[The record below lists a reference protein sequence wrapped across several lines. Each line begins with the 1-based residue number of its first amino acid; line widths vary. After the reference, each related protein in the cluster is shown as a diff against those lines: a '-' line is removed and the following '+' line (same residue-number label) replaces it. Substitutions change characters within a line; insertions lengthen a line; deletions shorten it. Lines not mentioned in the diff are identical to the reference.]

1 MAASFERALKF
12 SPAQPRTPKGVTWA
26 PTGPAPGRWSKASQ
40 SGLWALQS
48 SLNPRGLPMDEASRL
63 SRAQAMGF
71 DTTHAWYH
79 GTLSDFTQFEEQ
91 FASTQ
96 AYWGPAFY
104 FSDDPADVEM
114 NYTNP
119 DSPDWQAKID
129 NKIEQEMQKWRDEH
143 RDATLDDE
151 NAAAHEIEAR
161 IKGQIGDDAGVM
173 LETFLKITNP
183 FDMTTNN
190 VVLPIEEEYDA
201 ETEEYTGEVSG
212 KGFEFIEALEGIAVM
227 RYNLNSS
234 KVARAKFDELKT
246 SLWEEL
252 GSGGSTPKRI
262 WKILHEHEGLI
273 YLEDDMGNSV
283 PPGRIVAEALQEVG
297 FDAIIMDAYEHFPKI
312 VPAPGTKHAIVFD
325 PTQIRLT
332 TAVFDPEQADSKDIR
347 KFDPKQ
353 PRAPKGSSIG
363 GRWIDSVK
371 FTSELTDA
379 YSGQT
384 NHRVTAEQNGKVL
397 GRLSYSVYGGEA
409 QVDMIEVD
417 PEYRRRGIATRL
429 MQPLIEHAKEKGLK
443 VTTSLQL
450 PEGAEFFRAY
460 GSLPDFRQSD
470 PRGLELLESDPPLNE
485 GLKAAEESWR
495 GGVADFG
502 DPEAATLIQGMKGYF
517 DYRSHLEEKARDLF
531 GDSFPMYRSVTQEEL
546 DSWQAGADLPPRGMT
561 FNPQLAYRWSQLA
574 QNTTPRRVVQL
585 TVRPEAIVMRGKI
598 EEEELVIDPNYISF
612 DTVRIEKYDPNQ
624 PREPAGTSIGGRW
637 AKALHSSARNLWAS
651 TPTESTSPYRK
662 HLPKVR
668 GGWTMDKIKREL
680 RKSGSLHEPHS
691 FAKAITE
698 FSSPEEFAQHLFWH
712 GTGGGV
718 SGGLKAGGVLPKD
731 AFRSGGYDERY
742 HTISLSRSKRMAA
755 AFTGDSSFGSV
766 YMVVLRKGAKVIDM
780 PEVQDSIELE
790 EHLPRLWAEGVDAV
804 RIGKW
809 DDGSS
814 EQELS
819 VLNPRA
825 IVLGPS
831 EGFQVY
837 QMRGLTPAPDSEA
850 LRALYEKAQ
859 QDHAQWLAEAP
870 QRQAKRRAE
879 TIARWQAQF
888 PDRPIPEWM
897 VQKYVPSQPR
907 EPKGTPIGGR
917 WTKTGHYTGPL
928 PRGGTFRAKVRSL
941 SMSFNSQKNQYPDHG
956 PTGISY
962 YPGYLND
969 PGDHVV
975 DCLLYRNED
984 GKLIGILNHFGFDL
998 PPYQKKGDVLVMV
1011 DPKHQ
1016 RKGIGTALLREA
1028 GKLYDIDLSTQ
1039 KFTKEGAALANAVS
1053 NPWYTDKD
1061 PPPEDWGKKVRKVA
1075 VEQGGPWR
1083 YPFPF
1088 LPTPQAVGGPVIPTD
1103 AYNPYV
1109 RKYDP
1114 QQPRHPKGT
1123 SQGGRWSRVLHT
1135 SSLTPSSVN
1144 MTTWASKPA
1153 KAPPGHT
1160 RLYHGG
1166 ANVEVLS
1173 LDAADPRALFG
1184 AGIYLTNSPRLSN
1197 DYMTVRGLSETAGV
1211 TRISGGG
1218 PKAKAI
1224 ERFLRLKAMYEI
1236 GPDGKK
1242 FEGDAPE
1249 WPVMDYEQAPRI
1261 AGARKWWERE
1271 KKNWLVRRQ
1280 VDGTWLF
1287 APKQKL
1293 KTTRHEYDIPNEM
1306 LDGMLNAESEVD
1318 DKAVSALAD
1327 ALKTMGDRNTADA
1340 IWDFVE
1346 SRRRAANW
1354 DEVDEDGNSVSPP
1367 TYRDIY
1373 TSITRNSPL
1382 ISPEGQVELRRN
1394 LKEAGYTGIR
1404 YQGGLTMGGQNHE
1417 AYVIWDEQGLRK
1429 WRRDKAKKYEIAL
1442 KFNPNQARYPK
1453 GTPWASQGPGPG
1465 RFSPS
1470 RRGPIT
1476 LSLESFEYKRP
1487 GVRNI
1492 TKVPALLNPSRSELM
1507 RWAGGEV
1514 KQVRWLS
1521 WNGNTVFWNSYEG
1534 LHQQVANALLRE
1546 GIAHEEDFDHAYWNE
1561 NDQSRIDV
1569 LAGDSPL
1576 SEFRLPGSTLYDDLF
1591 QPEPKG
1597 VWAMQ
1602 SDYTGPAFTLQ
1613 KVKVGDGVAHKIFVN
1628 DAFVGHISGFEE
1640 PDVTKVNGEW
1650 VSTDRLQIYKTE
1662 LSHEPLKGTGLYRK
1676 ALQQVADQYP
1686 GGAYTFEWWSSTALK
1701 KSIRKM
1707 PTFEQEG
1714 DRMFVRPTKWPIRKY
1729 DPRQP
1734 RHPKGSSQGGRWAKL
1749 LSGLN
1754 LWAKGNSTYK
1764 EVPLTGSRKLR
1775 VQNQSPNRENFHRT
1789 AKHVEVL
1796 FNPTKEELLRWMS
1809 RAGDD
1814 GEGIEDIRFMPFGFK
1829 QVAFWNAYEMHH
1841 SGMIDMFHANNIVTM
1856 EMLEAIN
1863 YETAETLNWWFEDMS
1878 GELTKN
1884 DIESSRFDVLFEPY
1898 ATRPRT
1904 WQAGQEWERNRAI
1917 KKYDPSQPRHPKGMR
1932 EGGRWSKMLGA
1943 GSTLWA
1949 QQAFHGS
1956 PHHGI
1961 ERFDLSRIGTGE
1973 GAQAFGWGMY
1983 FAELP
1988 GVARGYAHKLTNE
2001 DPNTIAGWAL
2011 GLHGGSMR
2019 QAIKALRSGKAVGG
2033 IFMPQHLFNQAA
2045 DLLETGK
2052 YKHTG
2057 SLYTVEI
2064 PDGVIDRMLNWDAP
2078 MGEQPQSLLDALS
2091 KQTQVLVEKDGKW
2104 YHGAVHPTR
2113 EVKTGKDL
2121 YERLVGKREMFDP
2134 KGWEAQAKSASNV
2147 LRSLGVPG
2155 VRYYDRGSRPAG
2167 KKGKRTRN
2175 YVIWDQDVLDRMAVN
2190 VVKYDPAQPRWPAG
2204 SGDKSGEWKPVVDS
2218 MVLHPVDKRAGYKL
2232 VTLDMA
2238 KMDEAWARSEGFY
2251 VGKGGTG
2258 AAIGDRYKR
2267 FQEFLKRGIPVQAP
2281 NISISVG
2288 PHRGVADVPGVD
2300 FGDGRHRTAV
2310 LRDMG
2315 ASYIKVAL
2323 DAESVKLAKKLGWVV
2338 TPTKKMLEVFKY
2350 DPSQPR
2356 HPKGTSEGGRW
2367 SKGQG
2372 GLWLQRAFHGTRA
2385 KGISRF
2391 DLKYVGSGEGNTTYG
2406 WGMYFAQ
2413 SKGVGKHYQTGL
2425 SNPGSQGV
2433 TAYKIVDLGA
2443 GEGPLVIM
2451 RSTDEWAP
2459 GSKTTYLDWKP
2470 TGPDFKTKQEAYDWL
2485 KGTGKID
2492 DEWRFGIFDDAKY
2505 QEVES
2510 LEDADI
2516 LMPSG
2521 YLYTV
2526 DIPESLAPRMLDWD
2540 APLIDQP
2547 AVVRKNLEKLWGGP
2561 VPEKNSTGEVLKGSD
2576 VYERLKAR
2584 MGSVHGDA
2592 MMREAGIEG
2601 LSRSGVSRLASEY
2614 LRFMGVPGLHY
2625 LDQDSRWRGNGTRNY
2640 VIWDQATLDEIQVVE
2655 VTRKFDPNQPRDPK
2669 GTPTGGWWTSKYSG
2683 KQADW
2688 MREHKAKQKA
2698 FAKSN
2703 PKGIRYDAELNGER
2717 VPLSALTEQMK
2728 FMAQVQQGNAQQHG
2742 VRYGGMEAFVLAKGQ
2757 EFDVPDSPP
2766 AIALMTPKECFANA
2780 VKFMDKD
2787 GSLYADTS
2795 KYQYAEGFVISPRL
2809 PFPIHHA
2816 WIVNRETGLVID
2828 PTLGWQPKARYF
2840 GVAFETPFLR
2850 KKLVKQGYYGL
2861 LSGDVMVHD
2870 LVLGR
2875 DSDFDY
2881 GAP

>member
-12 SPAQPRTPKGVTWA
+12 NPAQPRTPKGVTWA
-26 PTGPAPGRWSKASQ
+26 PSGPSPGRWSKASQ
-40 SGLWALQS
+40 TGQWTLQS
-48 SLNPRGLPMDEASRL
+48 SLNPRNLPMDEASRL
-63 SRAQAMGF
+63 TRAQAMGF

-119 DSPDWQAKID
+119 ESPDWQAKID

-143 RDATLDDE
+143 RDASLDEE

-173 LETFLKITNP
+173 LETFLKISLP

-234 KVARAKFDELKT
+234 RVARAKFDELKT

-262 WKILHEHEGLI
+262 WKLLHEHEGLI

-283 PPGRIVAEALQEVG
+283 PPGRIVKEALQEVG

-347 KFDPKQ
+347 KYDPKQ
-353 PRAPKGSSIG
+353 PRAPKGSSTG
-363 GRWIDSVK
+363 GQWIDSVK
-371 FTSELTDA
+371 FRAEMTDA

-384 NHRVTAEQNGKVL
+384 NHRVTAEESGKVL
-397 GRLSYSVYGGEA
+397 GRLSYSVYGDEA

-429 MQPLIEHAKEKGLK
+429 MQPLLDHAKESGLK

-450 PEGAEFFRAY
+450 PEGVEFFKKF
-460 GSLPDFRQSD
+460 GPLPDFRKAD
-470 PRGLELLESDPPLNE
+470 PRGMELLSLDPPLNE
-485 GLKAAEESWR
+485 GLQAAEEAWQ

-502 DPEAATLIQGMKGYF
+502 DPEAAVLIQGMRGYH
-517 DYRSHLEEKARDLF
+517 DYRSHLEETARAAF
-531 GDSFPMYRSVTQEEL
+531 GDSFDLYRSMSQEEL
-546 DSWQAGADLPPRGMT
+546 ESWEAGADLPPRGAT
-561 FNPQLAYRWSQLA
+561 FDPQLAHRWSQLA
-574 QNTTPRRVVQL
+574 QNTVPRRVVRI
-585 TVRPEAIVMRGKI
+585 TVTPEAIVMRGKI
-598 EEEELVIDPNYISF
+598 EEQELVIDPNAISF
-612 DTVRIEKYDPNQ
+612 HRVHIEKFDPNQ
-624 PREPAGTSIGGRW
+624 PREPKGTSIGGRW

-651 TPTESTSPYRK
+651 TPTESTSPYRS

-680 RKSGSLHEPHS
+680 RKRGSLHEPSS
-691 FAKAITE
+691 FAKAISE

-712 GTGGGV
+712 GTAAGI
-718 SGGLKAGGVLPKD
+718 SGGLKPGGILPKD

-742 HTISLSRSKRMAA
+742 HTISLSRNKRMAS
-755 AFTGDSSFGSV
+755 AFTGESSHGSV
-766 YMVVLRKGAKVIDM
+766 HMVVLRKGAKVIDM

-790 EHLPRLWAEGVDAV
+790 EHLPRLWNEGVDAV
-804 RIGKW
+804 RIGNW
-809 DDGSS
+809 DATHT
-814 EQELS
+814 EEELS

-850 LRALYEKAQ
+850 LRALYEKAK
-859 QDHAQWLAEAP
+859 QDYAQWQAEAP

-888 PDRPIPEWM
+888 PNSPIPEWM
-897 VQKYVPSQPR
+897 VQKYTPDQPR
-907 EPKGTPIGGR
+907 EPKGSPHGGR
-917 WTKTGHYTGPL
+917 WTKTGHYIGPL
-928 PRGGTFRAKVRSL
+928 PRGGTFRPKVRSL
-941 SMSFNSQKNQYPDHG
+941 SMSFNGQKRQYPDHG
-956 PTGISY
+956 APGISY
-962 YPGYLND
+962 YPGFLND

-975 DCLLYRNED
+975 DCLLYRDDE

-998 PPYQKKGDVLVMV
+998 PPHQKKGDVLVMV

-1039 KFTKEGAALANAVS
+1039 RFTKEGAALATAVS

-1061 PPPEDWGKKVRKVA
+1061 PPPEDWGNKVRKMA
-1075 VEQGGPWR
+1075 VEPGGPWR
-1083 YPFPF
+1083 YP
-1088 LPTPQAVGGPVIPTD
+1088 LPTDPNQKAVTDPVIPTD

-1123 SQGGRWSRVLHT
+1123 REGGRWSRILHT
-1135 SSLTPSSVN
+1135 SSLIPTSVN
-1144 MTTWASKPA
+1144 TTFWPSKPA
-1153 KAPPGHT
+1153 KSTNGPPPGHT

-1166 ANVEVLS
+1166 ADVAVLS

-1197 DYMTVRGLSETAGV
+1197 DYMIVRGLTGAPNI
-1211 TRISGGG
+1211 TTISGSFKK
-1218 PKAKAI
+1218 KAEALQA
-1224 ERFLRLKAMYEI
+1224 FLRLKAMHEI
-1236 GPDGKK
+1236 GKDGKPLGPEHR
-1242 FEGDAPE
+1242 FSYEEWDREQDAR
-1249 WPVMDYEQAPRI
+1249 V

-1271 KKNWLVRRQ
+1271 KKNWLIRRQ
-1280 VDGTWLF
+1280 ADGRWLF

-1293 KTTRHEYDIPNEM
+1293 TTTRHEYDIPNEV
-1306 LDGMLNAESEVD
+1306 LDGMLNAEYPVD

-1327 ALKTMGDRNTADA
+1327 ALKTMGDRRTAEDV
-1340 IWDFVE
+1340 WDFVE
-1346 SRRRAANW
+1346 SQRRVVQRYEDYGEGDY
-1354 DEVDEDGNSVSPP
+1354 DEVGPGLP

-1382 ISPEGQVELRRN
+1382 ISHEGQVELRRN

-1429 WRRDKAKKYEIAL
+1429 WRREKTKKYEIAL

-1470 RRGPIT
+1470 RRGPLT

-1487 GVRNI
+1487 GVRYIN
-1492 TKVPALLNPSRSELM
+1492 KVPALLNPSRSELL

-1514 KQVRWLS
+1514 KQVRWLQ
-1521 WNGNTVFWNSYEG
+1521 WGDNAIFWNSYEG
-1534 LHQQVANALLRE
+1534 LHQQVADALLKE
-1546 GIAHEEDFDHAYWNE
+1546 GIASKEDFARAYWNE
-1561 NDQSRIDV
+1561 NDPRKIDV

-1597 VWAMQ
+1597 LWANIQ
-1602 SDYTGPAFTLQ
+1602 
-1613 KVKVGDGVAHKIFVN
+1613 
-1628 DAFVGHISGFEE
+1628 EE
-1640 PDVTKVNGEW
+1640 PDIPQAVSAFHGTTSMFLHSIGERGLSIEEAANNRMYISQFYQGERGASVFMTSKYVNALDFAENAAKSSGLGRPVLLKLRIPLEEYTKRAREDQLARRGDFYMTGNIPPEWIEGYQEVTPSGG
-1650 VSTDRLQIYKTE
+1650 
-1662 LSHEPLKGTGLYRK
+1662 LSEVHPLPTHKKRRTKKAEYMDAYLVVFVDQEEP
-1676 ALQQVADQYP
+1676 QQVA
-1686 GGAYTFEWWSSTALK
+1686 
-1701 KSIRKM
+1701 
-1707 PTFEQEG
+1707 
-1714 DRMFVRPTKWPIRKY
+1714 KY

-1749 LSGLN
+1749 LSGGG
-1754 LWAKGNSTYK
+1754 LWASKPGPELRLTYSKWGGFDKPLKGK
-1764 EVPLTGSRKLR
+1764 SRITLLKNPAPDDVSRFVGRDMVYLR
-1775 VQNQSPNRENFHRT
+1775 ALHDAESDDYYLWDARE
-1789 AKHVEVL
+1789 ALHVE
-1796 FNPTKEELLRWMS
+1796 
-1809 RAGDD
+1809 
-1814 GEGIEDIRFMPFGFK
+1814 I
-1829 QVAFWNAYEMHH
+1829 
-1841 SGMIDMFHANNIVTM
+1841 
-1856 EMLEAIN
+1856 
-1863 YETAETLNWWFEDMS
+1863 ETAL
-1878 GELTKN
+1878 
-1884 DIESSRFDVLFEPY
+1884 IEQGLSSRRLSRPGDVFGMDTEIRATKLLEEMRRGQWVKKFDP
-1898 ATRPRT
+1898 
-1904 WQAGQEWERNRAI
+1904 N
-1917 KKYDPSQPRHPKGMR
+1917 QPRHPRGTR

-1949 QQAFHGS
+1949 KQVFHGS

-1961 ERFDLSRIGTGE
+1961 ERFDLSKIGTGE

-2045 DLLETGK
+2045 ELLESGK

-2057 SLYTVEI
+2057 ALYTVEI
-2064 PDGVIDRMLNWDAP
+2064 PDDAIDRMLNWDAP
-2078 MGEQPQSLLDALS
+2078 MGEQPQSVLDALS
-2091 KQTQVLVEKDGKW
+2091 KQTKVLVEQDGKW

-2113 EVKTGKDL
+2113 EVKTGKHL

-2134 KGWEAQAKSASNV
+2134 KGWEAQAKNASMV
-2147 LRSLGVPG
+2147 LLSMGIPG

-2167 KKGKRTRN
+2167 KRGRLTRN
-2175 YVIWDQDVLDRMAVN
+2175 YVIWDQEILNRMAVN
-2190 VVKYDPAQPRWPAG
+2190 VVKYDPSQPRWPAG

-2218 MVLHPVDKRAGYKL
+2218 MVLHPVDKQAGYKL

-2238 KMDEAWARSEGFY
+2238 KVDEAWARSTGFY

-2267 FQEFLKRGIPVQAP
+2267 FQEFLQRGIPVQAP

-2288 PHRGVADVPGVD
+2288 PHLGVANVPGVD

-2315 ASYIKVAL
+2315 ATYIKVAL
-2323 DAESVKLAKKLGWVV
+2323 DAESTKMAKKLGWIV
-2338 TPTKKMLEVFKY
+2338 TSTKKMLEVFKY
-2350 DPSQPR
+2350 DPTQQR
-2356 HPKGTSEGGRW
+2356 HPKGHPKGGHWSGGGLKPYQILRPRVRNDRGVIRLDVLVNPSEGKVQNYLKTADFGDIDRDEYTDFRW
-2367 SKGQG
+2367 VKDSAGNVYM
-2372 GLWLQRAFHGTRA
+2372 WLA
-2385 KGISRF
+2385 GISLHDRVEHALMEDALRNRENVDAGFVEKGFAYF
-2391 DLKYVGSGEGNTTYG
+2391 DS
-2406 WGMYFAQ
+2406 
-2413 SKGVGKHYQTGL
+2413 
-2425 SNPGSQGV
+2425 
-2433 TAYKIVDLGA
+2433 GA
-2443 GEGPLVIM
+2443 GLQW
-2451 RSTDEWAP
+2451 T
-2459 GSKTTYLDWKP
+2459 
-2470 TGPDFKTKQEAYDWL
+2470 
-2485 KGTGKID
+2485 
-2492 DEWRFGIFDDAKY
+2492 
-2505 QEVES
+2505 VE
-2510 LEDADI
+2510 
-2516 LMPSG
+2516 
-2521 YLYTV
+2521 
-2526 DIPESLAPRMLDWD
+2526 
-2540 APLIDQP
+2540 
-2547 AVVRKNLEKLWGGP
+2547 
-2561 VPEKNSTGEVLKGSD
+2561 
-2576 VYERLKAR
+2576 
-2584 MGSVHGDA
+2584 
-2592 MMREAGIEG
+2592 
-2601 LSRSGVSRLASEY
+2601 
-2614 LRFMGVPGLHY
+2614 
-2625 LDQDSRWRGNGTRNY
+2625 
-2640 VIWDQATLDEIQVVE
+2640 
-2655 VTRKFDPNQPRDPK
+2655 KFDPSQPRDPK
-2669 GTPTGGWWTSKYSG
+2669 GVPTGGQWASKYSG

-2703 PKGIRYDAELNGER
+2703 PKGIRYDAELTGER
-2717 VPLSALTEQMK
+2717 VPLSALTEQMQ
-2728 FMAQVQQGNAQQHG
+2728 FMAQVQQGNAGKHG

-2766 AIALMTPKECFANA
+2766 AITLMTPKECFSNA

-2795 KYQYAEGFVISPRL
+2795 KYQYAEGFVMSPRL
-2809 PFPIHHA
+2809 PFPVHHA
-2816 WIVNRETGLVID
+2816 WVVNRETGLVID

-2840 GVAFETPFLR
+2840 GVAFDNTFLR

-2875 DSDFDY
+2875 DPDFDY